1 MPPNN
6 DEPLPQQLKRSNKI
20 IIVEQPP
27 PLLPPNKPPVPQPEE
42 QLEPPQ
48 NKRIRIKNK
57 QLFPPNKPP
66 LLPHPQFDTSHIMF
80 LQIGFTLHNTPV
92 SLSMLLFSKEYIL
105 WLKN

>member
-1 MPPNN
+1 M
-6 DEPLPQQLKRSNKI
+6 KRRNKI

-27 PLLPPNKPPVPQPEE
+27 PPLPPNKPPLPQLEE

-66 LLPHPQFDTSHIMF
+66 LLPHPQFVTSHIKS
-80 LQIGFTLHNTPV
+80 LQISFTLHNTH
-92 SLSMLLFSKEYIL
+92 
-105 WLKN
+105 